1 MITSGKFALAVCCM
15 TSEVSWPGLRRM
27 AMSVVAGLVTD
38 GRILFSA
45 SVLRV
50 SRSTG
55 LLSSLASAASKISCA
70 STVALDDSWDTW
82 SRREEN
88 RLSPMLIDMYAP
100 IRLTAMLESRIVMAT
115 VRNCSE
121 VRQKRATAA
130 G

>member
-1 MITSGKFALAVCCM
+1 
-15 TSEVSWPGLRRM
+15 
-27 AMSVVAGLVTD
+27 MSVVAGLVTD

-70 STVALDDSWDTW
+70 STVARDVSCDTW

-88 RLSPMLIDMYAP
+88 RLSPMLTDMYPP
-100 IRLTAMLESRIVMAT
+100 IRVTAMLESSIVIAT

-121 VRQKRATAA
+121 VRQKCATTA